1 MAWKRRGWRV
11 IIAGCV
17 ALVVIGGLAL
27 SLYLVGFETEDARI
41 NRKRVSNFTHFIAG
55 QLLPG
60 TPELGRFNERLQAAG
75 FTQRSPIFIRVFK
88 REFELELWVKRDD
101 RFEHFATYPICNWS
115 GRLGPKLREGD
126 RQAPEG
132 FYTVDSKALNP
143 QSRWHRSFNLGF
155 PNAFDRANARTGSLL
170 MVHGGCSSIG
180 CFAMTNAVIDEL
192 WEAITGAL
200 VNGQKR
206 VHVHIFPFRMT
217 AENMTSAAAHRAAP
231 FWQTLK
237 AGHDAFEA
245 THQLPEI
252 SVCNR
257 RYDIRTASSNGVS
270 DAVNAEKCDKD

>member
-1 MAWKRRGWRV
+1 MASKRRGWRGIFV
-11 IIAGCV
+11 ACGTLIIF
-17 ALVVIGGLAL
+17 GGLAL
-27 SLYLVGFETEDARI
+27 SLYLVGFGAEDARI
-41 NRKRVSNFTHFIAG
+41 DRKRAYNFAQFLSG
-55 QLLPG
+55 QTLPG
-60 TPELGRFNERLQAAG
+60 TPQLGRFSERLQAAG
-75 FTQRSPIFIRVFK
+75 FAPRAPIFMRVFK
-88 REFELELWVKRDD
+88 REFELELWAKRND

-132 FYTVDSKALNP
+132 FYTVDTKALNP

-200 VNGQKR
+200 ANGQKR
-206 VHVHIFPFRMT
+206 VHVHVFPFRMT
-217 AENMTSAAAHRAAP
+217 AENMSALATHKAAA

-237 AGHDAFEA
+237 VGHDAFDA

-257 RYDIRTASSNGVS
+257 RYSIKTASNVS
-270 DAVNAEKCDKD
+270 VTDAINAEKCDKD

>member
-1 MAWKRRGWRV
+1 MASKRRGWRG
-11 IIAGCV
+11 IIARCV
-17 ALVVIGGLAL
+17 TLAIVGGLAL
-27 SLYLVGFETEDARI
+27 AAYFVGFEAEDARI
-41 NRKRVSNFTHFIAG
+41 DRKRASNFAQFLTGKA
-55 QLLPG
+55 LSG

-75 FTQRSPIFIRVFK
+75 FTPRSPIFMRVFK
-88 REFELELWVKRDD
+88 REFELELWAKRND

-132 FYTVDSKALNP
+132 FYTVDAKALNP

-192 WEAITGAL
+192 WEAITGAFA
-200 VNGQKR
+200 NGQKR
-206 VHVHIFPFRMT
+206 VHVHVFPFRMT
-217 AENMTSAAAHRAAP
+217 AENMAALATHKAAP

-252 SVCNR
+252 SICNR
-257 RYDIRTASSNGVS
+257 RYDIKTASNAGAT
-270 DAVNAEKCDKD
+270 DAINAEKCDKD